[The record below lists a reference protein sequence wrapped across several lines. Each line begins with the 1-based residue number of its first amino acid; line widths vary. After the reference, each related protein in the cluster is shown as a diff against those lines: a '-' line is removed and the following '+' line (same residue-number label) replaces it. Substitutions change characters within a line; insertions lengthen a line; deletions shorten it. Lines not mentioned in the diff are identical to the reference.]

1 MKTITKIWTI
11 ISLLGIINSQEGNA
25 SELQLSMWNNAAF
38 SVKVDHRY
46 YSVTSHDLVINNLDA
61 GNHYI
66 VVYQPIYNNYGRR
79 VTERLAYSGYI
90 NIPAQSMVTA
100 TIDRRNL
107 LTVRS
112 ITPHHPQVVREHGHK
127 NYHYNAAM
135 NPAEFRN
142 VKKRLMNTRFESEKR
157 KIMEYQIEYN
167 FFTSQQVFELVCLFD
182 FESDRVEVAKQAY
195 HKTIDKQNY
204 HLVFEAFEF
213 SSSRMKLERYITHNE
228 YR

>member
-1 MKTITKIWTI
+1 MKIWTI

-25 SELQLSMWNNAAF
+25 SELQLSMWNNTAF

-46 YSVTSHDLVINNLDA
+46 YSVTSHDLVINNLHA

-66 VVYQPIYNNYGRR
+66 VVYQPIYNHYGRR
-79 VTERLAYSGYI
+79 VSERLAYSGYV
-90 NIPAQSMVTA
+90 NIPAESMVSA

-107 LTVRS
+107 LSVKS
-112 ITPHHPQVVREHGHK
+112 IVPHHPQVERRHHG
-127 NYHYNAAM
+127 NYNHYNAAM

-157 KIMEYQIEYN
+157 NIMEHQIECN
-167 FFTSQQVFELVCLFD
+167 FFTSEQVFELVCLFD
-182 FESDRVEVAKQAY
+182 FESDRVEVAKKAY
-195 HKTIDKQNY
+195 HKTVDKQNY
-204 HLVFEAFEF
+204 HIVNEAFIF